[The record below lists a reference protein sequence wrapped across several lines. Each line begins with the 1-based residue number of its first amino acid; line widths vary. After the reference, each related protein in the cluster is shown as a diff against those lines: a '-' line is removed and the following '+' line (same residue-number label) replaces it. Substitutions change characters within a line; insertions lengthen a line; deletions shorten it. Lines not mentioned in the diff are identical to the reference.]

1 MSVSINVSEWGWR
14 LTPKLNEKGEGVD
27 GADGTAAAAASR
39 SIGFANVPE
48 PSLEKNIFPRR
59 KNC

>member
-1 MSVSINVSEWGWR
+1 MFLNEDDGW
-14 LTPKLNEKGEGVD
+14 PQNYNEKGEGVD

-48 PSLEKNIFPRR
+48 PSVKKNIFPRR
-59 KNC
+59 KNF